1 MSKFAVAR
9 KFSGWFKVLRHA
21 AALARSTFRE
31 IFDESAYGRFL
42 ERRGISSSRV
52 AYAEFLRETQT
63 ARERRPRCC

>member
-1 MSKFAVAR
+1 MSKLAVAR
-9 KFSGWFKVLRHA
+9 MFAGCFKFLRHSA
-21 AALARSTFRE
+21 VLARSTFRE

-42 ERRGISSSRV
+42 ERRGISSSRT